1 MENFPIQWKLSLSLL
16 FPFSNFLS
24 LKANSVVWEVTTLA
38 ATSPIDVE
46 LSGFAIL

>member
-1 MENFPIQWKLSLSLL
+1 MENFPIQWTLLLSLL

-24 LKANSVVWEVTTLA
+24 LQANSAVWKVTTLA
-38 ATSPIDVE
+38 AASPIDVE